1 MVKKVD
7 AIQADGATNLV
18 KKMTNTKIGEIEK
31 KITDHDNTYITTQEV
46 NVRKFAA
53 RLKETNL
60 ATNAEVLMIN

>member
-46 NVRKFAA
+46 NVRKFCCKIK
-53 RLKETNL
+53 RNKFSN
-60 ATNAEVLMIN
+60 